1 MGNHLRWA
9 TNERIGVWIDH
20 ERAVIVS
27 ASPDRVTINT
37 VESAYPALDDSH
49 DETSAKREQDGRRR
63 DRFYDEI
70 ITQLGHPQA
79 LLIFGPGEAKL
90 QLNTRLSRFKALREC
105 VVGLETTD
113 PLTDPEIV
121 AKVKERYGIR
131 REALL
136 SVLS

>member
-1 MGNHLRWA
+1 MSNHLRWA
-9 TNERIGVWIDH
+9 TNQRLGIWIDY

-37 VESAYPALDDSH
+37 LESPYPALDGPH
-49 DETSAKREQDGRRR
+49 EGGAKREQDGQRLERY
-63 DRFYDEI
+63 YDEV

-79 LLIFGPGEAKL
+79 LLIFGPGEAKV
-90 QLNTRLSRFKALREC
+90 QFNKRLSRFKALREC
-105 VVGLETTD
+105 VVGLETTET
-113 PLTDPEIV
+113 LTDPEIV
-121 AKVKERYGIR
+121 AKVKEHYGIG